1 MTTKKTPAK
10 KNPVQLKQVDTPVQ
24 KRLVHLEVTLADLL
38 GRVTNIEGVLEAQQ
52 EALES
57 LDGDLDNMINSLED
71 ITTRVC
77 DLECNVMD
85 INTDLDANQKFP
97 GQSDEPVFS
106 VDGRVIRSLGNP
118 RTPSCACGSV
128 DCPCD
133 DDDDDTLARAKCCE
147 DKNDECP
154 CGLVGCKLP
163 ADFDELDDD
172 LPEVEDL
179 GDEIS
184 MQLNHLTET
193 CFEDADDN
201 GWWDAYDNKGNAER
215 LGEKLLMIH
224 SEVTEAVECLRDC
237 EDADVLI
244 ETDACDHISGKPV
257 GFAIEL
263 ADILIRTLDICG
275 YLGIDIEKAVKTKLE
290 YNRTRGYR
298 HGNKNL

>member
-1 MTTKKTPAK
+1 MPSKKVNKKAPAK
-10 KNPVQLKQVDTPVQ
+10 KQSTAERIAKKPVRFDPGSTELE
-24 KRLVHLEVTLADLL
+24 KRLDL
-38 GRVTNIEGVLEAQQ
+38 IELTIVSIEDALQSLTDDVESINDQTQ
-52 EALES
+52 E
-57 LDGDLDNMINSLED
+57 DIGSLEKTYNDFDNRLCDVEAD
-71 ITTRVC
+71 IIDIQTTY
-77 DLECNVMD
+77 
-85 INTDLDANQKFP
+85 DA
-97 GQSDEPVFS
+97 
-106 VDGRVIRSLGNP
+106 
-118 RTPSCACGSV
+118 
-128 DCPCD
+128 D
-133 DDDDDTLARAKCCE
+133 DALARAKCCE

-154 CGLVGCKLP
+154 CGLVGCTLV

-184 MQLNHLTET
+184 MQLNHLAET
-193 CFEDADDN
+193 CYEDAYDN

-237 EDADVLI
+237 EDAYVLI